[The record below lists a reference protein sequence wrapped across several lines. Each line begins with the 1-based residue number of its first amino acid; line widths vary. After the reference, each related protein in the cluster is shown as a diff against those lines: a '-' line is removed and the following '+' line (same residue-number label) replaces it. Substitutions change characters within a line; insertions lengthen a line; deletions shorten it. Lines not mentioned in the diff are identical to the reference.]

1 MIALSF
7 SSRYHR
13 VVGIIA
19 FAALVSFLSEGAY
32 AQEQKVDPSQALND
46 WTLLEKEY
54 KALRADRDNI
64 LAQVK
69 VAYDER
75 NKAIEDSKGTM
86 EKIGQVKVEN
96 AQLLKDIEEL
106 KKANE
111 QLDDKATTLELES
124 KDLADQVASM
134 QALNKT
140 LTEENQTLL
149 SRPTTVVE
157 DPHVQI
163 PKDVMKI
170 AQDRDK
176 LIRENADLHYNLG
189 VMLSKSGDY
198 KNAAAEFTRAIQL
211 RPDDAYSH
219 FNLGK
224 LYADYLPEKE
234 KAIDYFKTYLRLQ
247 PQAQDSGWVR
257 SFIATF
263 KASRAEEKL
272 F

>member
-1 MIALSF
+1 MFFFGLIRKNTVISAAVVASLMIIT
-7 SSRYHR
+7 SS
-13 VVGIIA
+13 
-19 FAALVSFLSEGAY
+19 AAL
-32 AQEQKVDPSQALND
+32 AQEQAADPAQALND

-75 NKAIEDSKGTM
+75 NKAIEDSKATI
-86 EKIGQVKVEN
+86 EKVGQLKAEN
-96 AQLLKDIEEL
+96 EQLLKNIEEL

-111 QLDDKATTLELES
+111 QLDDKMTNIELES

-140 LTEENQTLL
+140 LTEENQAMLN
-149 SRPTTVVE
+149 RPNTQE
-157 DPHVQI
+157 DVQFQA
-163 PKDVMKI
+163 PKSMLKI

-176 LIRENADLHYNLG
+176 LVRENADLHYNLG

-198 KNAAAEFTRAIQL
+198 KNAAAEFLRASQL
-211 RPDDAYSH
+211 RPDDASAY

-234 KAIDYFKTYLRLQ
+234 KAVEYFKTYLRLQ
-247 PQAQDSGWVR
+247 PQAEDSSWVR
-257 SFIATF
+257 TFIATF

>member
-1 MIALSF
+1 MFFFEFVRKDKISRIALMAFLVLSY
-7 SSRYHR
+7 SSVAR
-13 VVGIIA
+13 
-19 FAALVSFLSEGAY
+19 
-32 AQEQKVDPSQALND
+32 AQESADDPAKALND

-75 NKAIEDSKGTM
+75 NKAIEDSKATI
-86 EKIGQVKVEN
+86 EKVGQLKAEN
-96 AQLLKDIEEL
+96 EQMLKNIEEL

-111 QLDDKATTLELES
+111 QLDDKMINIELES

-140 LTEENQTLL
+140 LTEENQALL
-149 SRPTTVVE
+149 SRPDTQE
-157 DPHVQI
+157 DVQFQA
-163 PKDVMKI
+163 PKSMLKI

-176 LIRENADLHYNLG
+176 LVRENADLHYNLG

-198 KNAAAEFTRAIQL
+198 KNAAAEFLRASQL
-211 RPDDAYSH
+211 RPDDAAAF

-247 PQAQDSGWVR
+247 PQAEDSSWVR
-257 SFIATF
+257 TFIATF